1 METTHETTGLQELD
15 QSIPRSDLEDLSIVY
30 EGDRLFARIY
40 VLLTVFALGM
50 TLLGL

>member
-1 METTHETTGLQELD
+1 METTHETTSLQELD